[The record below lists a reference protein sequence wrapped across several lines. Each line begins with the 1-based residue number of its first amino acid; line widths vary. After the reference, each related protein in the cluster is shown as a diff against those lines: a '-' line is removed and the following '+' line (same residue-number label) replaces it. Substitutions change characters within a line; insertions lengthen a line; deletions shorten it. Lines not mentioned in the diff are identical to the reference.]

1 VGNSRK
7 IIDTLI
13 ADLET
18 YIGDSDVMYEKYKEL
33 PGDLEARQIT
43 VKARIAMYLDNEDD
57 IIKYGAEKPA
67 DSRQRIGIDISVVR
81 AYRNDNADNSE
92 LVAADLKDATIDW
105 IKQLDA
111 GLVTGNAID
120 SFGYDGASGFTRKKR
135 YITLTMNCSGQR
147 SLYETQAT
155 S

>member
-1 VGNSRK
+1 MGNSRK

-33 PGDLEARQIT
+33 PEDLEARQIT

-81 AYRNDNADNSE
+81 AYQTIMRTIRN
-92 LVAADLKDATIDW
+92 L
-105 IKQLDA
+105 
-111 GLVTGNAID
+111 
-120 SFGYDGASGFTRKKR
+120 
-135 YITLTMNCSGQR
+135 
-147 SLYETQAT
+147 
-155 S
+155 